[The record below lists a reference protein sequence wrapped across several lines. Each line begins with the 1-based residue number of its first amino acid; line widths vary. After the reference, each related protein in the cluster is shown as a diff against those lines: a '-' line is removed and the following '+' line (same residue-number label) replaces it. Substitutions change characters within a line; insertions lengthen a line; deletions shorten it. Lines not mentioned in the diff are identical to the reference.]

1 MQMTPSRKFF
11 SILILIGSSQTGG
24 WTQTPAGVCGSQ
36 PFCSET
42 NDFVATVTSF
52 RISTNN
58 VYQQKIIDAT
68 VRFQNQTDRPLILGY
83 VDHSG
88 VAMDDQGN
96 RSVPWGP
103 NAYRGI
109 GLVTGNA
116 FEPKLVLR
124 PGGWG
129 EAQFELVQQG
139 TPKVIGSTYALDL
152 TVDEIN
158 STGNQHTLGGEFPLH
173 FQGLSNGSAGGA
185 LTSAI
190 AGGPCGVA
198 GAQGAAGKASS
209 ATSTAA
215 NTLSNIG
222 SIFGKKKTAQN
233 AGQVANAAA
242 GCDPR
247 VNSVATVA
255 GTVAGAAAASNAQQ
269 TAPASNMQAQQV
281 AQSMPPV
288 SSNAALQP
296 VATAPQTN
304 TQPAGTTS
312 NTPANL
318 AADANSKT
326 KQAQSR
332 GQQQQQKP
340 QQSAPTS
347 AQASPQK
354 VTSGESAA
362 GTSNGQTAGAAEP
375 WTPPADN
382 AAKAADLVDPLK
394 LPEVAKM
401 PDVVGVRLGMSE
413 QQALQILHGQYPRGR
428 FQEIPAG
435 GIFPTNPKA
444 DYGFNILPTDV
455 IATDVVVS
463 LTAPPSQQV
472 AWRVVRYTRRIH
484 TNHANVLAALREKY
498 GKESLAGVANGTIT
512 TDDRSIGTL
521 LWVFD
526 EHGNRASLPS
536 PQAFGSSNL
545 LVIPCSGPFSDVGP
559 RIPMEENK
567 NQDWCSSLVGIL
579 VTIDPMEIV
588 ENTVTNMVDMRLAAR
603 TANAYLAWK
612 HDADAKARA
621 AELEKSKKNKPVF

>member
-1 MQMTPSRKFF
+1 MQMTASRKLF
-11 SILILIGSSQTGG
+11 SILILIGSSQTIGLA
-24 WTQTPAGVCGSQ
+24 QTTSSACGSQ
-36 PFCSET
+36 PFCAET

-52 RISTNN
+52 RVSTNN

-68 VRFQNQTDRPLILGY
+68 VRFQNQTDKPLVLGY

-88 VAMDDQGN
+88 VAMDDRGN

-139 TPKVIGSTYALDL
+139 TPKEIGSTYALDL
-152 TVDEIN
+152 TIDEIN
-158 STGNQHTLGGEFPLH
+158 TTGNQHTLGGEFPLH
-173 FQGLSNGSAGGA
+173 FQGLSNGSAGGT
-185 LTSAI
+185 LTSAT

-209 ATSTAA
+209 AASTAA
-215 NTLSNIG
+215 NTLSNLG
-222 SIFGKKKTAQN
+222 SLFGKKKTAQN

-255 GTVAGAAAASNAQQ
+255 GTVAGAVAGPNAQQ
-269 TAPASNMQAQQV
+269 TATAPNTQTPQVQQATPPTSSNAGMQQV
-281 AQSMPPV
+281 ATTQ
-288 SSNAALQP
+288 
-296 VATAPQTN
+296 QTN
-304 TQPAGTTS
+304 TQPAGTTG

-318 AADANSKT
+318 AADAYSKT

-332 GQQQQQKP
+332 GQQQQQKLP
-340 QQSAPTS
+340 QPAPAS
-347 AQASPQK
+347 AQVAPAQLA
-354 VTSGESAA
+354 TAQPAA
-362 GTSNGQTAGAAEP
+362 GISNRQAASSAEP

-401 PDVVGVRLGMSE
+401 PDVIGVRLGMTE

-444 DYGFNILPTDV
+444 DYGFNILPTNE

-463 LTAPPSQQV
+463 LTAPPSRQV
-472 AWRVVRYTRRIH
+472 VWHIVRFTRRLH
-484 TNHANVLAALREKY
+484 ANHANVLATLREKY
-498 GKESLAGVANGTIT
+498 GKESFAGRANGSKT
-512 TDDRSIGTL
+512 TDDRNIGTL
-521 LWVFD
+521 FWIFD
-526 EHGNRASLPS
+526 EQGNRAPMPS
-536 PQAFGSSNL
+536 AEAFGSNDINFCL
-545 LVIPCSGPFSDVGP
+545 GNGIAVNPGP
-559 RIPMEENK
+559 RIPMDEVKDPN
-567 NQDWCSSLVGIL
+567 WCASFVG
-579 VTIDPMEIV
+579 VVAQIDPNEIV
-588 ENTVTNMVDMRLAAR
+588 ENTTVAVMDMRLANR
-603 TANAYLAWK
+603 TANAYVAWK